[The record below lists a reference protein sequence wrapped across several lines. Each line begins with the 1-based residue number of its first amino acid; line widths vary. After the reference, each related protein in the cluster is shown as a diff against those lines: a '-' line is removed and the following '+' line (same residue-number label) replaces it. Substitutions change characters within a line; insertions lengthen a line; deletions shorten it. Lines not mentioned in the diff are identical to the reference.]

1 MAKETRSL
9 TNNFGT
15 PVDDDQNS
23 ITAGDPGPVLMQDV
37 HLIEKLAHF
46 DRERIPERVVHAKGA
61 GAYGYFE
68 VTADVTKYTKAK
80 FLSEVGKRT
89 EAFVRFSTVGGEKGS
104 ADAERDPRGFAVKF
118 YTEEGNYDM
127 VGNNTPVFFIRDPL
141 KFPDFIHTQ
150 KRNPATNLKDADM
163 FWDFL
168 SLTPESVHQVTILF
182 SDRGTPRTYRHMNGY
197 SSHTFK
203 WYNPKG
209 EYFWI
214 KYHFKTEQGI
224 QNLAGEEAD
233 AMKSKDPDHATR
245 DLYNAI
251 KGGEHP
257 AWRVEVQI
265 MTPEH
270 TAKYRFNPF
279 DVTKVWPHAD
289 YPPIAIGRMVLNRIP
304 ENYFAEVEQ
313 SAFSP
318 ANFVPGIAASPDKML
333 QGRLFSYHDTHRH
346 RLGPNYHLLPVNAP
360 KAAIM
365 NNYQRDGFMRVD
377 NNGGGGP
384 NYYPNSFGGPEPDPS
399 AGEPSFDTIGK
410 AARQRYI
417 HPNDDF
423 VQAGDLYRKAMTD
436 TDRDHLVK
444 NIVGHLGGAQKRIQL
459 RQTAVFYKADPDY
472 GRQSPKGSSLTR
484 GKWNACL
491 TCPLRS
497 GQKPLHREP
506 IQKRNSIWLSGFD
519 ACCLRHRMVLSRNMR
534 RSQHRLNCI
543 IGFSMI

>member
-1 MAKETRSL
+1 MAQEKKNI
-9 TNNFGT
+9 TNNFGAK
-15 PVDDDQNS
+15 VDNDQNS
-23 ITAGDPGPVLMQDV
+23 VTAGASGPVLMQDV
-37 HLIEKLAHF
+37 HLIEKLSHF

-68 VTADVTKYTKAK
+68 VTADVTKYTRAR
-80 FLSEVGKRT
+80 FLSSVGKRT
-89 EAFVRFSTVGGEKGS
+89 EVFVRFSTVGGEKGS

-150 KRNPATNLKDADM
+150 KRNPATNLKDPDM

-168 SLTPESVHQVTILF
+168 SLTPESVHQVSILF
-182 SDRGTPRTYRHMNGY
+182 SDRGTPKTFRHMNGY

-203 WYNPKG
+203 WYNAKG
-209 EYFWI
+209 EYFWV

-224 QNLAGEEAD
+224 QNFTAAEAA
-233 AMKSKDPDHATR
+233 AMKGIDADHATR
-245 DLYNAI
+245 DLFEAI
-251 KGGEHP
+251 KRGEHP

-265 MTPEH
+265 MTPEEA
-270 TAKYRFNPF
+270 TKYRFNPF

-289 YPPIAIGRMVLNRIP
+289 YPPRVIGRMVLNRNA

-346 RLGPNYHLLPVNAP
+346 RLGPNYHLIPVNAP
-360 KAAIM
+360 KAAM
-365 NNYQRDGFMRVD
+365 VNNYQRDGAMRVD
-377 NNGGGGP
+377 SNGGSGP
-384 NYYPNSFGGPEPDPS
+384 NYYPNSFGGPEPDPQ
-399 AGEPSFDTIGK
+399 AGEPAFDVSGK
-410 AARQRYI
+410 AARQEYV

-423 VQAGDLYRKAMTD
+423 VQAGDLYRKAMKD
-436 TDRDHLVK
+436 MDRANLIS

-459 RQTAVFYKADPDY
+459 RQAAVFFKADPDY
-472 GRQSPKGSSLTR
+472 GRRVAAGLKLDVKEVER
-484 GKWNACL
+484 LAK
-491 TCPLRS
+491 
-497 GQKPLHREP
+497 
-506 IQKRNSIWLSGFD
+506 LSQEER
-519 ACCLRHRMVLSRNMR
+519 ARATA
-534 RSQHRLNCI
+534 
-543 IGFSMI
+543 